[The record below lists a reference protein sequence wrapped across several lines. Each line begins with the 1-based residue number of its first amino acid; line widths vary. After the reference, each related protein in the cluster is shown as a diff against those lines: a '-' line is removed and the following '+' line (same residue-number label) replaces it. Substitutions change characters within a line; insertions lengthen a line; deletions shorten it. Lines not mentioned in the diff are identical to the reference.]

1 MGLYLDPGNDAFRI
15 AVNDD
20 IYVDKTGM
28 IALLNQRINK
38 NKRYVCVSRP
48 RRFGKSMAA
57 EMLAAYYGKGCS
69 SWELFEG
76 LKIEGDESYEKH
88 LNQYHVVAVNVQQ
101 FLRKTDSLINLGRCI
116 EKAVLQELSEI
127 YPDWLNAE
135 GLTLAEALTIVYNRR
150 RGEHRGFIFIIDE
163 WDCIFRTDKNDK
175 TSQAAWLD
183 FLRDLF
189 KDRPYVALAYM
200 TGILPIKKYGTHSAI
215 NILTNIL

>member
-1 MGLYLDPGNDAFRI
+1 
-15 AVNDD
+15 
-20 IYVDKTGM
+20 
-28 IALLNQRINK
+28 
-38 NKRYVCVSRP
+38 
-48 RRFGKSMAA
+48 MAA

-69 SWELFEG
+69 SRELFEG

-150 RGEHRGFIFIIDE
+150 RTQGIHLYYRRMGLYF
-163 WDCIFRTDKNDK
+163 
-175 TSQAAWLD
+175 
-183 FLRDLF
+183 
-189 KDRPYVALAYM
+189 PY
-200 TGILPIKKYGTHSAI
+200 G
-215 NILTNIL
+215 